1 MLPFTNLPNQDFHYG
16 GRSGGY
22 WHEKDK
28 YDRPTI
34 LINGKQTGTA
44 DFPCSHI
51 NLCYKHE
58 TNNWYQ
64 TETNSELIEQGRGD
78 EDAYM
83 VHPKLPR
90 DVPKMMVQMMLNIK
104 GRNAVSRE
112 FNNWIYSCLLY
123 TSPSPRDGLLSR
135 MPSSA

>member
-1 MLPFTNLPNQDFHYG
+1 MLRKTLKACYLYTKSILIQTFTMVVVVVVTGMHK
-16 GRSGGY
+16 
-22 WHEKDK
+22 WK

-64 TETNSELIEQGRGD
+64 TEPNSELVEQGRDD
-78 EDAYM
+78 EDAYL
-83 VHPKLPR
+83 VHPKLHR
-90 DVPKMMVQMMLNIK
+90 DIPKMMVQMMLNIK

-112 FNNWIYSCLLY
+112 VQ
-123 TSPSPRDGLLSR
+123 
-135 MPSSA
+135 